1 MHNRLKGYFAHIRL
15 VDKMLNILGTEV
27 WVWTQFNKTKPEGSE
42 WNVTL
47 SADNYVLLVDSITTV
62 AR

>member
-1 MHNRLKGYFAHIRL
+1 M
-15 VDKMLNILGTEV
+15 ILGTEV
-27 WVWTQFNKTKPEGSE
+27 WVWTQFNKTKPEGND